1 MSDTTFTIN
10 LKGEPNKK
18 RPDFVKI
25 TMVIYKPPYIRI
37 PKILSITGLYKN
49 WNQETQRFNP
59 KSRNA
64 TALNAMLADKI
75 LEYDTIGK
83 LWDKEGVKWT
93 PKQLSH
99 YYDKPREIKMRE
111 TVIPSVEK
119 VYRAWIEE
127 IRNTMKMKNGHPVSC
142 EPYARSNERILE
154 FLMRFVKEKYDK
166 AFSNI
171 EFTDITEQF
180 LKDFVFFIESEGA
193 KKKNRGGIRGKLHSL
208 YQVVKRAEKKG
219 VPGADI
225 DVFKCTNEKF
235 KELETIPSTIPLY
248 NIRAMENMDRSLI
261 SEDESYHLDLF
272 LFCFYCGGI
281 APIDA
286 AYLTWPCIDL
296 KKRKITY
303 ERIKTPKKA
312 KPPFVPR
319 AEKIA
324 EKYRNECYSDFVLPI
339 FSSKHDSHEKK
350 KNRMSYMCGQVNES
364 LRRIV
369 SILGYDEEITW
380 YSARGTY
387 ITMMCEK
394 GYRPEIIAEH
404 SGNSVQTIFK
414 FYFKNLNESDIIAEL
429 CKEYDA

>member
-1 MSDTTFTIN
+1 MTNATFTIR
-10 LKGEPNKK
+10 LKGQPDKN

-25 TMVIYKPPYIRI
+25 TMIIYKDPYPRV
-37 PKILSITGLYKN
+37 PKVLPITGLYKN
-49 WNQETQRFNP
+49 WDQATQRFRPRTN
-59 KSRNA
+59 NA
-64 TALNAMLADKI
+64 TALNAMLAEKI
-75 LEYDTIGK
+75 EEFDIIGRT
-83 LWDKEGVKWT
+83 WDKQGVKWT

-99 YYDKPREIKMRE
+99 YYDKPREIRLRE
-111 TVIPSVEK
+111 TVIPSVEE
-119 VYRAWIEE
+119 VYKAWIEE
-127 IRNTMKMKNGHPVSC
+127 IRNTMKMKNGHLVSC
-142 EPYARSNERILE
+142 EPYARSNERILD
-154 FLMRFVKEKYDK
+154 FLARFVKEKYTK

-180 LKDFVFFIESEGA
+180 LKDYVFFIEAEGA

-235 KELETIPSTIPLY
+235 KEVETIPSTISMRLL
-248 NIRAMENMDRSLI
+248 RAMESMDRSLL
-261 SEDESYHLDLF
+261 SEDQSYHLDLF

-286 AYLTWPCIDL
+286 AYLTWPCIDM

-312 KPPFVPR
+312 RPPFVPR

-324 EKYRNECYSDFVLPI
+324 EKYRKERYSDFVLPI
-339 FSSKHDSHEKK
+339 FSPKHDTHDKK
-350 KNRMSYMCGQVNES
+350 KNRMNYMCSQVNET

-369 SILGYDEEITW
+369 KLLGSDEEITW

-429 CKEYDA
+429 CQEYAT